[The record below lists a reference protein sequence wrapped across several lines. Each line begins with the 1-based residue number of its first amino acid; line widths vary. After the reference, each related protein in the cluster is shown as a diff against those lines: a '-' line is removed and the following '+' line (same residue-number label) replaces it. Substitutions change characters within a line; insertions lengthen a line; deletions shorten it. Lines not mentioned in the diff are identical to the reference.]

1 MIYVSL
7 EGKDVWVTPFNIEV
21 EELENAHLFH
31 VHMVPNCR
39 LQPLIM
45 TNSFH
50 HSYRSYTLIMLRD
63 DLVHWI
69 LIYFLQSETKSSWD
83 LGAVL
88 DFEHPGFH
96 KAQKRAMVTKKRRR
110 RGAASVSCHGRG
122 RTSTSTHA
130 TGSTQRHRRCIIAS
144 ALRRRR
150 SLRLWKR

>member
-1 MIYVSL
+1 
-7 EGKDVWVTPFNIEV
+7 
-21 EELENAHLFH
+21 
-31 VHMVPNCR
+31 
-39 LQPLIM
+39 
-45 TNSFH
+45 
-50 HSYRSYTLIMLRD
+50 MLRD

-96 KAQKRAMVTKKRRR
+96 EAQKRAMVTKKRRR
-110 RGAASVSCHGRG
+110 RGAAR
-122 RTSTSTHA
+122 
-130 TGSTQRHRRCIIAS
+130 RRCHVTGARAQARTPRAARSGTAGASSHPPS